1 MPDDMSKSAYDIPKS
16 DASDKQK
23 LSDDAINTLHKLRKQ
38 LREIEE
44 TYNNKHNADNDVHS
58 DNSFTSDINTSA
70 IEFPHR

>member
-1 MPDDMSKSAYDIPKS
+1 MPHDKPKSAYDNPKS
-16 DASDKQK
+16 DVAHKQK
-23 LSDDAINTLHKLRKQ
+23 LSDDAINTIRKLRKQ

-58 DNSFTSDINTSA
+58 DNSFTSDINASA

>member
-1 MPDDMSKSAYDIPKS
+1 MPDDIPKSAYDIPKS
-16 DASDKQK
+16 DASSKQK
-23 LSDDAINTLHKLRKQ
+23 LSDDAMNTLRKLRHQ

-70 IEFPHR
+70 IDFPHR